1 MASFSWVVLALMVTI
16 ATGSEGLTCGPHNET
31 EMVSLPLTT
40 WPPTRSN
47 DTEHTPTHPITMGN
61 GSEGLTSGPHNET
74 EMVFLPLTTCP
85 PTRSNDTEHTP
96 THATKDLENTDAP
109 LVDLKEAPVHLTHEE
124 VNKNHAMNLEDRFL
138 FGDKDKDK
146 DDGKDDCKGDKGSSS
161 SSSSGSDD
169 S

>member
-16 ATGSEGLTCGPHNET
+16 ATC
-31 EMVSLPLTT
+31 
-40 WPPTRSN
+40 
-47 DTEHTPTHPITMGN
+47 
-61 GSEGLTSGPHNET
+61 
-74 EMVFLPLTTCP
+74 
-85 PTRSNDTEHTP
+85 
-96 THATKDLENTDAP
+96 HARKLKTKDLENMDAP

-138 FGDKDKDK
+138 FGDKDEDK
-146 DDGKDDCKGDKGSSS
+146 DDGKDDGKGDGKDDCKGDKGSSS